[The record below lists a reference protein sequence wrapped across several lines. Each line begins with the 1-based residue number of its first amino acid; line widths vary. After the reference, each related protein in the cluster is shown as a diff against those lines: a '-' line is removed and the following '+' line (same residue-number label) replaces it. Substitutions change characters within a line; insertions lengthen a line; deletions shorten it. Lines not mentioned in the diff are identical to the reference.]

1 MSGNGAYPI
10 VCMAFGEPHP
20 MTDLYIERLLGMLK
34 RHCHRPFELHCFT
47 DVPRPLPAGV
57 IRHDCSGW
65 TELDRP
71 GMRGTTRKIGLFN
84 PDYLTFDEFLYL
96 DLSLVIRHD
105 MEEMFQYMTSRPE
118 DLVIVPNWHY
128 DGFNSSVMRIRRGG
142 LRAIYDAFVAGETY
156 KQRVLGDQD
165 FTHGVVTAHGLR
177 DRVALFPV
185 HIIVSF
191 KKTVRLGRQD
201 AAQGRAR
208 IAGATIVKFHGD
220 PKMHVAFGPWYRL
233 TKVRLK
239 ELLRGHLKPVIPI
252 DELRRQWT
260 GEVV

>member
-1 MSGNGAYPI
+1 MSGQPLPI

-20 MTDLYIERLLGMLK
+20 MTDIYIDRLHGMLK
-34 RHCHRPFELHCFT
+34 RHCRRPFELHCFT

-71 GMRGTTRKIGLFN
+71 GMRRTTRKLGLFN
-84 PDYLTFDEFLYL
+84 PDYVPFDEFLYL
-96 DLSLVIRHD
+96 DLSLVIRRD
-105 MEEMFQYMTSRPE
+105 MEELLMFAFGHPA

-142 LRAIYDAFVAGETY
+142 LRQVYDSFIAGETY
-156 KQRVLGDQD
+156 KQKVLGDQD
-165 FTHGVVTAHGLR
+165 FTHGAITAHGLR
-177 DRVALFPV
+177 DRVALFPA

-191 KKTVRLGRQD
+191 KKTVRLGRHNAD
-201 AAQGRAR
+201 EGRKR
-208 IAGATIVKFHGD
+208 IANATIVKFHGE
-220 PKMHVAFGPWYRL
+220 PKMHEAFGFWYRL
-233 TKVRLK
+233 TRVRLK
-239 ELLRGHLKPVIPI
+239 ELVRGHWAPVIPI

-260 GEVV
+260 GESAH